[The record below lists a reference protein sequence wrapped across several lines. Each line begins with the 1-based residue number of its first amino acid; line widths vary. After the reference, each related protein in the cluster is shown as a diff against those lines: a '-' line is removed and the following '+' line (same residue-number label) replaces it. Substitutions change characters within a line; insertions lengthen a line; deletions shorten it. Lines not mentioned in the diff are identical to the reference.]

1 MLICGDG
8 GGGGGQRRVGHAEA
22 LMLAAQHVEA
32 HLMAYAVR
40 RQRHGRDGRVRH
52 LALVVVMV
60 IMLMMVRRRVYL
72 LMLLLLLL
80 LLNKLLLRLLCGSI
94 FHTRGLLLLLL
105 LLLMKMAARVV
116 VVAAVRRAHHRLE
129 VEVGHMLAVD
139 CMRGRQVAC
148 RCHTRR
154 VAWRKTLLLRLL
166 LLLLWLIA
174 IV

>member
-1 MLICGDG
+1 
-8 GGGGGQRRVGHAEA
+8 
-22 LMLAAQHVEA
+22 MLAAQHVEA
-32 HLMAYAVR
+32 HLMAYAAR

-60 IMLMMVRRRVYL
+60 MMLMMVRRRVNL

-80 LLNKLLLRLLCGSI
+80 NKLLLLRLLCGSI

>member
-1 MLICGDG
+1 MLIRGGD
-8 GGGGGQRRVGHAEA
+8 GGGGQRRVGHAEA

-32 HLMAYAVR
+32 HLMAYAAR

-60 IMLMMVRRRVYL
+60 MMLMMVRRRVNL

-80 LLNKLLLRLLCGSI
+80 NKLLLLRLLCGSI

-105 LLLMKMAARVV
+105 LLLMMKMAARVV
-116 VVAAVRRAHHRLE
+116 VVVVAVGRAHHWLE

-139 CMRGRQVAC
+139 GMRGRQVAC

-154 VAWRKTLLLRLL
+154 VAGRKTLLLRLL
-166 LLLLWLIA
+166 LLLWLIA